1 MIKLDKSLIKDIKTD
16 HKSRVIVESIISML
30 HKLNYIVL
38 AEGVENKETLDY
50 LACFGCDEVQGY
62 YFSRPIPP
70 EAFTTWLTTR
80 SSQTST

>member
-16 HKSRVIVESIISML
+16 RKSRVIVQSIIGML

-38 AEGVENKETLDY
+38 AEGVENKETLEY
-50 LACFGCDEVQGY
+50 LAHFGCDEVQGY

-70 EAFTTWLTTR
+70 DAFTTWLTTR
-80 SSQTST
+80 SSQTSA